1 MGYNGQRGPNV
12 SEFIA
17 NLNAIPSAQE
27 MASQGQENFNLD
39 DDLSLFTNT
48 NFFDFDLGQDADL
61 QPANF
66 DFNRQS
72 RAAPAA
78 GNTDTKGLDFIQGEL
93 TIFTRLAS
101 ILRHDFTVAAQ
112 STKFYLFYS
121 LLLSF
126 R

>member
-1 MGYNGQRGPNV
+1 MITSAKATVIMVYTGHGGPNV

-66 DFNRQS
+66 DFHGQS
-72 RAAPAA
+72 RAAPATA
-78 GNTDTKGLDFIQGEL
+78 TAEARGLDFAQG
-93 TIFTRLAS
+93 
-101 ILRHDFTVAAQ
+101 
-112 STKFYLFYS
+112 KFYLHFHV
-121 LLLSF
+121 LLYYC
-126 R
+126 